1 LLTLRMR
8 NAIGICFSVFI
19 AHSRA
24 NC

>member
-8 NAIGICFSVFI
+8 NAMGICFWVFI

-24 NC
+24 HC